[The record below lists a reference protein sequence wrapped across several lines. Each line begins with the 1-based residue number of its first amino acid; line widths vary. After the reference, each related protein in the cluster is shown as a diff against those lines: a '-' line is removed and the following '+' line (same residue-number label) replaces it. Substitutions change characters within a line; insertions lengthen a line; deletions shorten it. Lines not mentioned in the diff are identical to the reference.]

1 LASRFIAGRGARR
14 DNAHQEV
21 YAMRTNIVLDDA
33 LVEEAMRLS
42 GAKTKQEVVNQAL
55 QAWVARHRQ
64 RALRELVGQD
74 LFDPDYD
81 VREVRRR
88 MGEQAG

>member
-1 LASRFIAGRGARR
+1 
-14 DNAHQEV
+14 
-21 YAMRTNIVLDDA
+21 MRTNIVLDDA